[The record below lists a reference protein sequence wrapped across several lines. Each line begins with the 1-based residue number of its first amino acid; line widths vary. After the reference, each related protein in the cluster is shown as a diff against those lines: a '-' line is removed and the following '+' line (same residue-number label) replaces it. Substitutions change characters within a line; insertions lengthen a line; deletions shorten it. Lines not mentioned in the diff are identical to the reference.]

1 MSGVSAQ
8 FDDSGRVAAP
18 EVLLGGLFLDVFL
31 GYLFRALANSWKCR
45 GSGRWPSTNATV
57 TAEPRQASGFGG
69 TTIEVVY
76 SYRFEGELYTGM
88 HGEPVLFSSAE
99 NYMARFTAG
108 TSFIVRVKPGE
119 PEVSVVREIDQEHLA
134 FLAS

>member
-1 MSGVSAQ
+1 
-8 FDDSGRVAAP
+8 
-18 EVLLGGLFLDVFL
+18 
-31 GYLFRALANSWKCR
+31 
-45 GSGRWPSTNATV
+45 
-57 TAEPRQASGFGG
+57 
-69 TTIEVVY
+69 
-76 SYRFEGELYTGM
+76 M

-99 NYMARFTAG
+99 DYMARFTAG